1 VSLRKNPLLALALV
15 AVALAAV
22 LAAWAGTSWYAA
34 ADDDAAD
41 FAASRD
47 DALAAARQAVTN
59 LNTLDHRE
67 LDEGLDRWEASATG
81 ELLTQLRQG
90 RDGFEKEVRK
100 AETVTTAEVL
110 SAALTELDDRAGRAD
125 VLVAVRITVAA
136 PGEKP
141 QAKESRMLGEVT
153 RTGDGR
159 KLSAL
164 GQAPAGDSA
173 GGNAS
178 EGSGDGSGQGAD
190 QGSGS
195 DSGRAGEAG
204 Q

>member
-1 VSLRKNPLLALALV
+1 MSLRKNPLLTMALV
-15 AVALAAV
+15 AAALAAV
-22 LAAWAGTSWYAA
+22 FAAWAGTSWYAA
-34 ADDDAAD
+34 ANDDAAD
-41 FAASRD
+41 FAVARD

-81 ELLTQLRQG
+81 ELLAQLRKG
-90 RDGFEKEVRK
+90 REGFEEEVRK

-141 QAKESRMLGEVT
+141 QAKDSRMLGEVT
-153 RTGDGR
+153 RTGDGW

-173 GGNAS
+173 GGDAG
-178 EGSGDGSGQGAD
+178 EGTGSGDGSDPGR
-190 QGSGS
+190 GSGS
-195 DSGRAGEAG
+195 ASAGKAG

>member
-1 VSLRKNPLLALALV
+1 MSLRKNPLPAMALV
-15 AVALAAV
+15 AAALAAV

-34 ADDDAAD
+34 AHDDAAD

-67 LDEGLDRWEASATG
+67 IDEGLDRWEASATG
-81 ELLTQLRQG
+81 ELLAQLQKG
-90 RDGFEKEVRK
+90 REGFEKQVRE
-100 AETVTTAEVL
+100 AGTVTTAEVL

-125 VLVAVRITVAA
+125 VLVAVRITVTA

-153 RTGDGR
+153 RTGDGW

-173 GGNAS
+173 GGDAGES
-178 EGSGDGSGQGAD
+178 RGGQAGDGGQ
-190 QGSGS
+190 
-195 DSGRAGEAG
+195 
-204 Q
+204 

>member
-1 VSLRKNPLLALALV
+1 MSLRKNPLLAMALV
-15 AVALAAV
+15 AAALAAV

-34 ADDDAAD
+34 AHDDAAD

-67 LDEGLDRWEASATG
+67 IDEGLDRWEASATG
-81 ELLTQLRQG
+81 ELLAQLRKG
-90 RDGFEKEVRK
+90 REGFEKEVRE
-100 AETVTTAEVL
+100 AGTVTTAEVL

-125 VLVAVRITVAA
+125 VLVAVRITVTA

-153 RTGDGR
+153 RTGDGW

-173 GGNAS
+173 GGDAGES
-178 EGSGDGSGQGAD
+178 RGGQAGDGGQ
-190 QGSGS
+190 
-195 DSGRAGEAG
+195 
-204 Q
+204 